1 MFLFLLDDF
10 QGLNK
15 DFLFQII
22 TVHVQL
28 VFHVTNLTTTI
39 PAVLVSNIFQGTT
52 VYEILEK
59 AKLQNPCYKAT
70 YKKYSFGRFV
80 TSICGVASDWK
91 KKHYWMI
98 YVNGKSAQYGVDGLK
113 PNDDDLI
120 TFIYKKV
127 NF

>member
-39 PAVLVSNIFQGTT
+39 PAVSVSNIFQGTT
-52 VYEILEK
+52 VNEM
-59 AKLQNPCYKAT
+59 Q
-70 YKKYSFGRFV
+70 R
-80 TSICGVASDWK
+80 
-91 KKHYWMI
+91 
-98 YVNGKSAQYGVDGLK
+98 
-113 PNDDDLI
+113 
-120 TFIYKKV
+120 
-127 NF
+127 